1 MSEILCKKHEAWAF
15 LCRGGGQGVSS
26 EHDKP
31 HEVDGFDIFADP
43 DEAVLLAERA
53 AKAHGQKF
61 FS

>member
-1 MSEILCKKHEAWAF
+1 MRPGLYLC
-15 LCRGGGQGVSS
+15 CGGRQGVSS
-26 EHDKP
+26 ERDKP

-53 AKAHGQKF
+53 AKAHGQKY